1 MDRNQLTQYNNPLNI
16 ISMKKIL
23 LIIFLFYAFA
33 ALQAQVSPAANNST
47 GGSANLPN
55 GGYLA
60 WSVGE
65 PIIGTVAGSSA
76 TVTQGVLQTWPD
88 AVKNLLLSLYLEGLF
103 RGGSMA
109 KAQNANGD
117 EFLGDVADKITVEL
131 HNAGAY
137 STIVYSAT
145 DIALSTTGQASLS
158 IPGRNY
164 GSYYVTVKHRN
175 SLETTSAAPVS
186 FANGTIEYSFD
197 VPSKAF
203 GNNLKGVNESYC
215 IYTGD
220 VNGDGLINAADINS
234 LYTAASAFSTGYITV
249 DVNGDGIV
257 DAMDLILTDN
267 NAANFVGVQK
277 P

>member
-1 MDRNQLTQYNNPLNI
+1 
-16 ISMKKIL
+16 MKKL
-23 LIIFLFYAFA
+23 ALTFSFLVAINF
-33 ALQAQVSPAANNST
+33 LQAQVSPTANNST
-47 GGSANLPN
+47 GGSATLTN

-76 TVTQGVLQTWPD
+76 IVTQGVLQTWPD
-88 AVKNLLLSLYLEGLF
+88 AVKNLMLTLYLEGLY

-109 KAQNANGD
+109 KSQNASGD

-131 HNAGAY
+131 HNADAY
-137 STIVYSAT
+137 STIVYSAS
-145 DIALSTTGQASLS
+145 DIELSTTGQANVT

-175 SLETTSAAPVS
+175 SLETTTAAPVS
-186 FANGTIEYSFD
+186 FADGTIEYSFD

-203 GNNLKGVNESYC
+203 GHNLKGVNESYC
-215 IYTGD
+215 IYAGD
-220 VNGDGLINAADINS
+220 VNGDGIINATDINS
-234 LYTAASAFSTGYITV
+234 LYSAASAFSTGYFID

-267 NAANFVGVQK
+267 NAANFIAVQK

>member
-1 MDRNQLTQYNNPLNI
+1 
-16 ISMKKIL
+16 MKKLSLTFSL
-23 LIIFLFYAFA
+23 LIAITFLK
-33 ALQAQVSPAANNST
+33 AQVSPAANNST
-47 GGSANLPN
+47 GGSATLSN

-65 PIIGTVAGSSA
+65 SIIGTVSGTPA
-76 TVTQGVLQTWPD
+76 TVTQGVLQTWPE
-88 AVKNLLLSLYLEGLF
+88 AVKNLNLTLYLEGLF

-109 KAQNANGD
+109 KAQNGSGD

-137 STIVYSAT
+137 STIVYTAS

-175 SLETTSAAPVS
+175 SLETTTAAPIS
-186 FANGTIEYSFD
+186 FANSTIEYSFD

-203 GNNLKGVNESYC
+203 GNNLKGVNENYC
-215 IYTGD
+215 IYAGD
-220 VNGDGLINAADINS
+220 VNGDGIINAADINS
-234 LYTAASAFSTGYITV
+234 LYSAASVFSTGYITE
-249 DVNGDGIV
+249 DLNGDGIV
-257 DAMDLILTDN
+257 DAMDLIMTDN
-267 NAANFVGVQK
+267 NAANFIAVQK

>member
-1 MDRNQLTQYNNPLNI
+1 
-16 ISMKKIL
+16 MKKIYFIIPFL
-23 LIIFLFYAFA
+23 LLCVAMR
-33 ALQAQVSPAANNST
+33 AQVSPTTNNST
-47 GGSANLPN
+47 GGSATLSN

-65 PIIGTVAGSSA
+65 PIIGKVSGSSA
-76 TVTQGVLQTWPD
+76 TVTQGVLQTWPE
-88 AVKNLLLSLYLEGLF
+88 AVKNLMLTLYLEGLF
-103 RGGSMA
+103 NGGSMA
-109 KAQNANGD
+109 KAQNASGD
-117 EFLGDVADKITVEL
+117 EFMGDVADKITVEL

-137 STIVYSAT
+137 STIVYSVS
-145 DIALSTTGQASLS
+145 DIALSTTGQANVT

-175 SLETTSAAPVS
+175 SLETTTAVPVS
-186 FANGTIEYSFD
+186 FSNGTIEYSFD

-215 IYTGD
+215 IYAGD

-234 LYTAASAFSTGYITV
+234 LHSAASIFSIGYITD

-267 NAANFVGVQK
+267 NAANFIAVKK

>member
-1 MDRNQLTQYNNPLNI
+1 
-16 ISMKKIL
+16 MKKL
-23 LIIFLFYAFA
+23 VLTFSFLFAITF
-33 ALQAQVSPAANNST
+33 LQAQVSPAANNST
-47 GGSANLPN
+47 GGSATLSN
-55 GGYLA
+55 GGYLV

-65 PIIGTVAGSSA
+65 PIVGTVFGSSA
-76 TVTQGVLQTWPD
+76 SVTQGVLQTWPD
-88 AVKNLLLSLYLEGLF
+88 TFKNLVLTLYLEGLF

-109 KAQNANGD
+109 KAQNASGD

-131 HNAGAY
+131 HNAGTY

-145 DIALSTTGQASLS
+145 EIALSTTGQASIS

-175 SLETTSAAPVS
+175 SLETTTAAPVS

-215 IYTGD
+215 IYAGD
-220 VNGDGLINAADINS
+220 VNGDGFINAADINS
-234 LYTAASAFSTGYITV
+234 LYSAASVFSTGYITD

-267 NAANFVGVQK
+267 NAANFIAVQK

>member
-1 MDRNQLTQYNNPLNI
+1 
-16 ISMKKIL
+16 MKKIL
-23 LIIFLFYAFA
+23 LIVFLFYAFA
-33 ALQAQVSPAANNST
+33 ALQAQVSPFANNST
-47 GGSANLPN
+47 GGSATLSN

-65 PIIGTVAGSSA
+65 PIIGTVTGSTAIVS
-76 TVTQGVLQTWPD
+76 QGVLQTWPD
-88 AVKNLLLSLYLEGLF
+88 AVKNLVLTLYLEGLF
-103 RGGSMA
+103 RSGSMA
-109 KAQNANGD
+109 KAQNASGD
-117 EFLGDVADKITVEL
+117 EFMGDVADKITVEL

-137 STIVYSAT
+137 STIVYSAS
-145 DIALSTTGQASLS
+145 DIALSTTGQANIS

-186 FANGTIEYSFD
+186 FANGTVEYSFD
-197 VPSKAF
+197 VPSKVF
-203 GNNLKGVNESYC
+203 GNNLKPVNESYC
-215 IYTGD
+215 IYAGD

-234 LYTAASAFSTGYITV
+234 LYSAASVFSTGYITD

-267 NAANFVGVQK
+267 NAANFIAVQK

>member
-1 MDRNQLTQYNNPLNI
+1 MRKIYFI
-16 ISMKKIL
+16 IPFL
-23 LIIFLFYAFA
+23 LVCVAMR
-33 ALQAQVSPAANNST
+33 AQVSPAANNST
-47 GGSANLPN
+47 GGSAILSN

-65 PIIGTVAGSSA
+65 PIIGTVSGTPA

-88 AVKNLLLSLYLEGLF
+88 TFKNLVLTLYLEGLF
-103 RGGSMA
+103 RSGSMA
-109 KAQNANGD
+109 KAQNASGD

-145 DIALSTTGQASLS
+145 DIALSTTGQANIS

-175 SLETTSAAPVS
+175 SLETTTAVSVS

-203 GNNLKGVNESYC
+203 GNNLKFVNESYC
-215 IYTGD
+215 IYAGD
-220 VNGDGLINAADINS
+220 VNGDGIINAADINS
-234 LYTAASAFSTGYITV
+234 LYSAAAEFSTGYITN

-267 NAANFVGVQK
+267 NAANFIAVQK
-277 P
+277 PAF

>member
-1 MDRNQLTQYNNPLNI
+1 
-16 ISMKKIL
+16 MKKSV
-23 LIIFLFYAFA
+23 LIVFLFYAFA

-47 GGSANLPN
+47 GGSATLSN

-65 PIIGTVAGSSA
+65 PIIGTVSTGTVSTSSTTA
-76 TVTQGVLQTWPD
+76 TIITQGVLQTWPET
-88 AVKNLLLSLYLEGLF
+88 VKNLVLTLYLEGLF

-109 KAQNANGD
+109 KAQNASGD

-131 HNAGAY
+131 HNASAY
-137 STIVYSAT
+137 STIVYSAS
-145 DIALSTTGQASLS
+145 DIALSTTGQASIS

-186 FANGTIEYSFD
+186 FANGTIEYSFN

-220 VNGDGLINAADINS
+220 VNGDGFINATDINS
-234 LYTAASAFSTGYITV
+234 LYSAASVFSTGYITD

-267 NAANFVGVQK
+267 NAANFIAVKK

>member
-1 MDRNQLTQYNNPLNI
+1 MR
-16 ISMKKIL
+16 KIYLILAFL
-23 LIIFLFYAFA
+23 LLCMASW
-33 ALQAQVSPAANNST
+33 AQVSPAANNST
-47 GGSANLPN
+47 GGSATLTN

-65 PIIGTVAGSSA
+65 PIIGTVSGSSA
-76 TVTQGVLQTWPD
+76 TVSQGVLQTWPE
-88 AVKNLLLSLYLEGLF
+88 AVKNLVLTLYLEGLF

-109 KAQNANGD
+109 KAQNASGD
-117 EFLGDVADKITVEL
+117 EILGDVADKITIEL
-131 HNAGAY
+131 HDASAY
-137 STIVYSAT
+137 STLVYTASG
-145 DIALSTTGQASLS
+145 IPLSTTGQANVT

-175 SLETTSAAPVS
+175 SLETTTAAPVS
-186 FANGTIEYSFD
+186 FANGTVEYSFD
-197 VPSKAF
+197 VPSKVF

-215 IYTGD
+215 IYAGD
-220 VNGDGLINAADINS
+220 VNGDGFINAADINS
-234 LYTAASAFSTGYITV
+234 LSSAASVFSTGYITD

-267 NAANFVGVQK
+267 NAANFIAVKK

>member
-1 MDRNQLTQYNNPLNI
+1 MRKIYFI
-16 ISMKKIL
+16 IAL
-23 LIIFLFYAFA
+23 LLVCVAMR
-33 ALQAQVSPAANNST
+33 AQVSPAANNST
-47 GGSANLPN
+47 GGSATLSN

-65 PIIGTVAGSSA
+65 PIIGTVSVSTGST
-76 TVTQGVLQTWPD
+76 TVTITQGVLQTWPE
-88 AVKNLLLSLYLEGLF
+88 AVKNLMLTLYLEGLF

-109 KAQNANGD
+109 KAQNASGD

-131 HNAGAY
+131 HSASAY
-137 STIVYSAT
+137 SNTVYSVS
-145 DIALSTTGQASLS
+145 DIALSTTGQANVS

-175 SLETTSAAPVS
+175 SLETTTAAPVS

-197 VPSKAF
+197 VPSKVF

-215 IYTGD
+215 IYAGD
-220 VNGDGLINAADINS
+220 VNGDGFINAADINS
-234 LYTAASAFSTGYITV
+234 LYSEASVFTTGYITN

-267 NAANFVGVQK
+267 NAANFIAVKK
-277 P
+277 PAF